1 LRNFLFARNARK
13 PLTPHGEEARKR
25 RLEPC
30 RPRCRI
36 LAFILRDGAYA
47 PPQDEVWQK
56 MKACSSALHRAAAA
70 FGKKRN
76 IAASDALL
84 GCLQQERPM
93 LKTLITVS
101 TVLLTTAA
109 FAQGTAKSPGSSEY
123 APGQKMQ
130 KSKTST
136 APGASE
142 YAPGHQKN
150 TAKGPGHSE
159 SAPGKQTTTGSAK
172 TKKKY

>member
-1 LRNFLFARNARK
+1 
-13 PLTPHGEEARKR
+13 
-25 RLEPC
+25 
-30 RPRCRI
+30 
-36 LAFILRDGAYA
+36 
-47 PPQDEVWQK
+47 
-56 MKACSSALHRAAAA
+56 
-70 FGKKRN
+70 
-76 IAASDALL
+76 
-84 GCLQQERPM
+84 M

-109 FAQGTAKSPGSSEY
+109 IAQSGTKSPGSSEY

-130 KSKTST
+130 KSTKST

-159 SAPGKQTTTGSAK
+159 SAPGHQTTGSA
-172 TKKKY
+172 TAKKKY

>member
-1 LRNFLFARNARK
+1 
-13 PLTPHGEEARKR
+13 
-25 RLEPC
+25 
-30 RPRCRI
+30 
-36 LAFILRDGAYA
+36 
-47 PPQDEVWQK
+47 
-56 MKACSSALHRAAAA
+56 
-70 FGKKRN
+70 
-76 IAASDALL
+76 
-84 GCLQQERPM
+84 M
-93 LKTLITVS
+93 LKTLITIS

-109 FAQGTAKSPGSSEY
+109 FAQGTKSPGSSEY
-123 APGQKMQ
+123 APGHKMQ

-159 SAPGKQTTTGSAK
+159 SAPGHQTTTGSAT

>member
-1 LRNFLFARNARK
+1 
-13 PLTPHGEEARKR
+13 
-25 RLEPC
+25 
-30 RPRCRI
+30 
-36 LAFILRDGAYA
+36 
-47 PPQDEVWQK
+47 
-56 MKACSSALHRAAAA
+56 
-70 FGKKRN
+70 
-76 IAASDALL
+76 
-84 GCLQQERPM
+84 M

-109 FAQGTAKSPGSSEY
+109 FAQGSTKSPGSSEV

-159 SAPGKQTTTGSAK
+159 SAPGQQTTGSA